1 MSDPVAPPPG
11 AHGDDVAQ
19 LAGRLGVD
27 VDDLLDL
34 AVSVNPCAPDVAPLV
49 ASAAHTVRHYPDA
62 GPARASLA
70 RALGIDPERIV
81 LTNGGAEAIA
91 LVAAAHPK
99 GWVDDPD
106 FSLYARHLTSIE
118 AGAPRWRSNPH
129 NPTGRLAPR
138 DERADVWDE
147 SFYALATGCWTR
159 GDAGA
164 TVVASLTKLF
174 ACPGLRIGYVIAPD
188 AAAATQLQASNVAG
202 FDLPQNLIPS
212 PSPSPL
218 PVKAVSANPPAH
230 PAPAPAR
237 PPRPPRA
244 RPCRASRSCAARWWK
259 CSSPP
264 ASRRSRRTRASCSC
278 ATPPG
283 CANTWHATRSSCATP
298 RPSGCRAACGSRS
311 PTIRDEIASQARW
324 RHGRH
329 RALR

>member
-1 MSDPVAPPPG
+1 MSRPVAPPPG

-19 LAGRLGVD
+19 FAGRLGVD

-106 FSLYARHLTSIE
+106 FSLYARHLASIE

-174 ACPGLRIGYVIAPD
+174 ACPGLRIGYVIAPV
-188 AAAATQLQASNVAG
+188 AAAATQLQARQPQWAVSSIACAVLPRMLEAV
-202 FDLPQNLIPS
+202 DLPSTARRVAELRGALVELLVAAGLAPEPS
-212 PSPSPL
+212 DACFVLVRDATGLREHLARHAILVRDTTSFGMPGGVRIAVPDDQGRDRLAGALAAWAPSGTPMNS
-218 PVKAVSANPPAH
+218 V
-230 PAPAPAR
+230 
-237 PPRPPRA
+237 RA
-244 RPCRASRSCAARWWK
+244 RRQ
-259 CSSPP
+259 
-264 ASRRSRRTRASCSC
+264 
-278 ATPPG
+278 
-283 CANTWHATRSSCATP
+283 
-298 RPSGCRAACGSRS
+298 
-311 PTIRDEIASQARW
+311 RDAE
-324 RHGRH
+324 
-329 RALR
+329 